1 MTTMMLTKAIVATGL
16 MLAATQASPQ
26 ATDPRMGR
34 GSAMV
39 TGLLT
44 CYVDNATLYGPYAL
58 DGRGYS
64 RFKFQLREDGLLVVN
79 GYEVKPVQVNI
90 DGAMSTATTDVGSI
104 SIQPEEA
111 RMMQR
116 LSADHLRQFQ
126 EMAIGRGMTL
136 SGGLVRFATVSFGE
150 SSLLLRSI
158 KNNLEADVNVVACT
172 AG

>member
-1 MTTMMLTKAIVATGL
+1 MTMM
-16 MLAATQASPQ
+16 MLNKGILGAGIMLVATQASTQ
-26 ATDPRMGR
+26 DMDPRMGR

-39 TGLLT
+39 TEPLT

-58 DGRGYS
+58 DGRGYT
-64 RFKFQLREDGLLVVN
+64 RFTFQLREDGVLVVN
-79 GYEVKPVQVNI
+79 GYEVKPVQANI
-90 DGAMSTATTDVGSI
+90 DGATSTATTDVGSI

-158 KNNLEADVNVVACT
+158 KDDREADVNVVTCN
-172 AG
+172 

>member
-1 MTTMMLTKAIVATGL
+1 MTARTIKKALLTAGF

-26 ATDPRMGR
+26 DTDPRMGR

-39 TGLLT
+39 TDLLT

-64 RFKFQLREDGLLVVN
+64 RFRFQLREDGLLVVN

-90 DGAMSTATTDVGSI
+90 DGATSTATTDVGSI

-136 SGGLVRFATVSFGE
+136 TGGLVRFATVSFSE
-150 SSLLLRSI
+150 STLLLRSL
-158 KNNLEADVNVVACT
+158 KDDREADVNVVTCNR
-172 AG
+172 